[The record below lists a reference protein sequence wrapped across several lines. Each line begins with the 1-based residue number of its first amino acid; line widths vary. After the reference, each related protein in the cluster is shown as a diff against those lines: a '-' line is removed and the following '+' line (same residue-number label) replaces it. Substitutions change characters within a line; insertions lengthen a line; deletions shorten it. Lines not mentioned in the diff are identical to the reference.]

1 MTTTHNTGVKHDTLE
16 VTPYVGMTGLWSLK
30 APYSNLIDTK
40 VEYTCISVNNIS
52 GMIAQGLD
60 PKKDIYIASGDTE
73 ANFILD
79 QQNNRCIVQLQAGT
93 GVIVTVPNSA
103 LNKLPTADGVN
114 YVSLVLGISLSI
126 IPESLDLSTLKDK
139 ISQLVL
145 KEIGVKSTVFQSIM
159 GGSIVLDHSKHE
171 QIETARAA
179 IVANSSN
186 TLLENEQLKTQ
197 VQALANKVTMLE
209 NYIKNSQ

>member
-1 MTTTHNTGVKHDTLE
+1 MTTHNTGVKHDTTE

-30 APYSNLIDTK
+30 TPYNNLIDTK

-60 PKKDIYIASGDTE
+60 PKKDIYIANGDTE
-73 ANFILD
+73 ANYLLD
-79 QQNNRCIVQLQAGT
+79 QQKNRCIIQLQSGT

-114 YVSLVLGISLSI
+114 YVSLVLGMSLSI
-126 IPESLDLSTLKDK
+126 IPDSLDLTSLKNKMSD
-139 ISQLVL
+139 LVL

-159 GGSIVLDHSKHE
+159 GGSIVLDHTKHK
-171 QIETARAA
+171 QIETARRA
-179 IVANSSN
+179 IVANNTN
-186 TLLENEQLKTQ
+186 TLLQNEQLKEQ
-197 VQALANKVTMLE
+197 VLFLSNKVTMLE
-209 NYIKNSQ
+209 NYIKSNL